1 MTYKNKHKY
10 INKPIKGDKL
20 KANNINTRRQILKN
34 IYIPKFLGISNILM
48 GITKKS
54 RYLIQNNVDSKFS
67 DLYSLLYKKEL
78 LIQALGNIEKN
89 KGRLTKGIDN
99 TTIDGNSIKLIEEL
113 AEELKNGTFKFKP
126 VLRVEVPKPKLL
138 KPGEPNKMRPLGLPT
153 FKDKIVQESIRIIL
167 ESIYEPIFQKLNC
180 NYGFRPYKNTH
191 QAILYIK
198 YNATG
203 SNLAIEGDI
212 KGAYD
217 NVNHDKMI
225 KILSKRISDTKFLN
239 LLYQGFKAGMLQDG
253 KLKDSIL
260 GVPQGGI
267 ASPILFNIYM
277 HEFDEF
283 IYNQMQEYIDQF
295 NEKEKRSYKPR
306 SKLYDKIST
315 KFTRQ
320 KKKYYKLKAS
330 FGDKKFVELTQQQQS
345 LLLEERKK

>member
-138 KPGEPNKMRPLGLPT
+138 KPGEPKKMRPLGLPT

-239 LLYQGFKAGMLQDG
+239 LLYQGFKAGMFQDG

-295 NEKEKRSYKPR
+295 NEKEKR
-306 SKLYDKIST
+306 
-315 KFTRQ
+315 
-320 KKKYYKLKAS
+320 
-330 FGDKKFVELTQQQQS
+330 
-345 LLLEERKK
+345 